1 MGSSLPGPCRYFPL
15 ANGKYEVAAGLR
27 ALGTDFG
34 NGAREGKVFQF
45 DAEYPRYRRA
55 KEAARAERLE
65 KYAPRGIRLDHEV
78 AAGVNRFIIE
88 SLTAEWPEYFQM
100 RDAGTLDCTLSAE
113 RIVFDKD
120 YRLLSVQGSPPYRDL
135 FDALAS
141 QVQEDLAIWRRD
153 PDPAGDP
160 EGWLAAIHLCFPNH
174 WAAEEKIGKP
184 FNAVHQPVAGFQK
197 LAKAAPSLVEMM
209 VAKGPFV
216 RFAWGVATDR
226 ELNHHPGNEFQGRA
240 FDTMGPVLELRIE
253 RQTLTSFAE
262 IGASLFTIRTY
273 FLDVAEELSGEER
286 VALGKAIESMTPES
300 LVYKGLDGSKEAIL
314 RWLGTLG

>member
-1 MGSSLPGPCRYFPL
+1 MDALPPPCRYFPL
-15 ANGKYEVAAGLR
+15 AHGKYEVAAGLR
-27 ALGTDFG
+27 PLGTDFG
-34 NGAREGKVFQF
+34 NGGRDAKVFQF
-45 DAEYPRYRRA
+45 DSEFPRYRRA
-55 KEAARAERLE
+55 KDEARAERLE
-65 KYAPRGIRLDHEV
+65 KYYPESVRLDDTV

-88 SLTAEWPEYFQM
+88 SLTRDWPEYFQL
-100 RDAGTLDCTLSAE
+100 REPGTLDCALSSE
-113 RIVFDKD
+113 RIVFDSG
-120 YRLLSVQGSPPYRDL
+120 YRLVSAQGSPAYRDL

-141 QVQEDLAIWRRD
+141 QVQEDLAVWRRD
-153 PDPAGDP
+153 PTGDT

-226 ELNHHPGNEFQGRA
+226 ELNHHPGNDFQGRA
-240 FDTMGPVLELRIE
+240 FDTMDPVLALRIE

-262 IGASLFTIRTY
+262 LGASLFTIRTY
-273 FLDVAEELSGEER
+273 FLDVETELSEEER
-286 VALGKAIESMTPES
+286 IALGKAIESMTPES
-300 LVYKGLDGSKEAIL
+300 LVYKGLDGSKEAAL
-314 RWLGTLG
+314 GWLAAQG